1 MGAKGTVNTTV
12 DPNALAS
19 IIVFAGR
26 YRDEVSA
33 ATNEIR
39 SICRQMAEEK
49 SLVGGDGD
57 TIREAFK
64 KIAEGCKNVDSSLQS
79 IIETLN
85 KKLTTAI
92 AMTKGQTIGTAE
104 EDIDK
109 ATGKAGVLKKQ

>member
-1 MGAKGTVNTTV
+1 MAAKGTVNTTV

-26 YRDEVSA
+26 YRDEVTN

-39 SICRQMAEEK
+39 SICRNMQEEK

-57 TIREAFK
+57 AIRESFK
-64 KIAEGCKNVDSSLQS
+64 QIAEGCKNVDSSLQN
-79 IIETLN
+79 ILNTLN
-85 KKLTTAI
+85 TKLTTAI
-92 AMTKGQTIGTAE
+92 AMTKGSTLGTSQ

-109 ATGKAGVLKKQ
+109 ATKKAGVLKKE